1 MATKKQRRRKA
12 KEQRHEYVWV
22 DDEGNE
28 LDPEEV
34 PDAKGA
40 TKSASTSAGRPV
52 REHQAPSWQ
61 RTFKRALI
69 FAPIMF
75 ATVFILSP
83 DLPLATKLTQTLL
96 IVAIFVPFSYFLD
109 RVFYRS
115 FQRRQANSS
124 NANGRGS

>member
-1 MATKKQRRRKA
+1 M
-12 KEQRHEYVWV
+12 VLDV
-22 DDEGNE
+22 EGPT
-28 LDPEEV
+28 DPEQV
-34 PDAKGA
+34 PDAKSA
-40 TKSASTSAGRPV
+40 TKSATSNSGRPV

-75 ATVFILSP
+75 ATVFILP
-83 DLPLATKLTQTLL
+83 RDLPLATKLTQTLL

-124 NANGRGS
+124 NANSRGS